1 MAVHGSAPEPTSG
14 LDSGAYKPRLLQSAA
29 PRPPQANRLLHLDN
43 AENRRIGIGLVTLT
57 TLCFATLDAC
67 AKWLVQELPVLQV
80 VWLRFVFHVLLL
92 SALLA
97 PRYGLE
103 LVRVRDWKLQAL
115 RAAMLGSMTAL
126 NFWALQYLQLA
137 ETGAIQFSVPLLI
150 ALFSAWCLS
159 ERLDARRWLAIV
171 AGFVGVL
178 LVIRPGSQA
187 FHPAILL
194 SVMNAILY
202 AAFNMLTRRMVATES
217 AASMQLMS
225 ALGATVLLAPWALAG
240 WQAPSGWK
248 AWLAIAICGLCG
260 GLGHFMVAQAH
271 RYASAATLGPF
282 LYQQIL
288 YMTLWG
294 WLLFGQVPG
303 LLVIGGAAI
312 VVASGLYLL
321 GLEMRR
327 R

>member
-1 MAVHGSAPEPTSG
+1 M
-14 LDSGAYKPRLLQSAA
+14 
-29 PRPPQANRLLHLDN
+29 LHLDN
-43 AENRRIGIGLVTLT
+43 ADNRRIGIGLVTLT

-67 AKWLVQELPVLQV
+67 AKWLVQALPVLQV
-80 VWLRFVFHVLLL
+80 VWLRFVFHLLL
-92 SALLA
+92 SSALLA
-97 PRYGLE
+97 PRYGRE
-103 LVRVRDWKLQAL
+103 LVRVRNWKLQAL
-115 RAAMLGSMTAL
+115 RAAMMASMTAL

-150 ALFSAWCLS
+150 ALLSAWWLG

-171 AGFVGVL
+171 AGFLGVL

-194 SVMNAILY
+194 SVMNALLY
-202 AAFNMLTRRMVATES
+202 AAFNMLTRRMMATES
-217 AASMQLMS
+217 AAATQLMS
-225 ALGATVLLAPWALAG
+225 ALGAAVLLTPWALAG
-240 WQAPSGWK
+240 WIWPDGWLQ
-248 AWLAIAICGLCG
+248 WLVIALCGLCG

-288 YMTLWG
+288 YMALLG
-294 WLLFGQVPG
+294 WVIFGQVPG
-303 LLVIGGAAI
+303 LLVIGGAL
-312 VVASGLYLL
+312 VVVFSGLYLL

>member
-1 MAVHGSAPEPTSG
+1 M
-14 LDSGAYKPRLLQSAA
+14 
-29 PRPPQANRLLHLDN
+29 LHLDN
-43 AENRRIGIGLVTLT
+43 AANRRVGIGLITLT

-80 VWLRFVFHVLLL
+80 VWLRFLFHVLLA

-103 LVRVRDWKLQAL
+103 LVRVRDWKLQAV
-115 RAAMLGSMTAL
+115 RAAMLGAMTAL

-137 ETGAIQFSVPLLI
+137 ETGSIQFSVPLLI
-150 ALFSAWCLS
+150 ALLSAWWLG
-159 ERLDARRWLAIV
+159 ERLDARRWLAIA
-171 AGFVGVL
+171 AGFAGVL

-194 SVMNAILY
+194 SVMNAVLY
-202 AAFNMLTRRMVATES
+202 AVFNMLTRRMVATES
-217 AASMQLMS
+217 AASLQLMS
-225 ALGATVLLAPWALAG
+225 ALGATLLLAPWALAG
-240 WQAPSGWK
+240 WQSPAGGMT
-248 AWLAIAICGLCG
+248 WLVIAVCGLCG

-282 LYQQIL
+282 LYQQII

-303 LLVIGGAAI
+303 WLVVSGAAI
-312 VVASGLYLL
+312 VVMSGLYLL
-321 GLEMRR
+321 WLEMRPR
-327 R
+327 

>member
-1 MAVHGSAPEPTSG
+1 M
-14 LDSGAYKPRLLQSAA
+14 
-29 PRPPQANRLLHLDN
+29 LHLDN
-43 AENRRIGIGLVTLT
+43 AANRRIGIGLVTLT
-57 TLCFATLDAC
+57 TLCFAPLDAS
-67 AKWLVQELPVLQV
+67 AKWLVQALPVLQV
-80 VWLRFVFHVLLL
+80 VWLRFVFHVLLA

-115 RAAMLGSMTAL
+115 RAAMMAAMTAL

-150 ALFSAWCLS
+150 ALFSAWWLG

-194 SVMNAILY
+194 SVMNAMLY

-217 AASMQLMS
+217 AASLQLMS
-225 ALGATVLLAPWALAG
+225 ALGATLLLAPWALAG
-240 WQAPSGWK
+240 WQGPAGWEPGWPCWRC
-248 AWLAIAICGLCG
+248 AACA
-260 GLGHFMVAQAH
+260 AD
-271 RYASAATLGPF
+271 SATSWWRRRTATPRRRRSAPF
-282 LYQQIL
+282 LYQQII

-294 WLLFGQVPG
+294 WLVFGQVPG

-321 GLEMRR
+321 WLEMRR

>member
-1 MAVHGSAPEPTSG
+1 M
-14 LDSGAYKPRLLQSAA
+14 
-29 PRPPQANRLLHLDN
+29 LHLDT
-43 AENRRIGIGLVTLT
+43 ADNRRIGIALVTLT

-80 VWLRFVFHVLLL
+80 VWLRFLFHVLLA

-97 PRYGLE
+97 PRYGCE
-103 LVRVRDWKLQAL
+103 LVRVRNWKLQGL
-115 RAAMLGSMTAL
+115 RALILGSMTAL

-150 ALFSAWCLS
+150 ALLSAWWLG
-159 ERLDARRWLAIV
+159 EHLDARRWLAIV
-171 AGFVGVL
+171 LGFVGVL

-194 SVMNAILY
+194 SVINAVLY

-217 AASMQLMS
+217 AASLQLMS
-225 ALGATVLLAPWALAG
+225 AVGATVLLAPWALAH
-240 WQAPSGWK
+240 WQAPARWQT
-248 AWLAIAICGLCG
+248 WLVIGICGLCG

-282 LYQQIL
+282 LYQQII
-288 YMTLWG
+288 YMSLWG
-294 WLLFGQVPG
+294 WLIFGQVPG
-303 LLVIGGAAI
+303 LLVIVGAVI
-312 VVASGLYLL
+312 VVGSGLYLL
-321 GLEMRR
+321 WLEMGHR
-327 R
+327 